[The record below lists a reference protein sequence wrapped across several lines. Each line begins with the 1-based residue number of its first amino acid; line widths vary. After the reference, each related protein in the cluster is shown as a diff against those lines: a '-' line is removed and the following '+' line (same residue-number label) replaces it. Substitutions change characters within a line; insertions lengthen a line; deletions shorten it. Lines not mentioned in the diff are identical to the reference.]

1 MINLFKY
8 SPQADLL
15 KDKVIMISGSS
26 SGVGKE
32 AAITF
37 AKFGAKTILLAR
49 KPIFLSLKAIKT
61 IFLARNQYF
70 WVSRLKKTIF
80 LARKPIFLS
89 LEAKK
94 HDIYS

>member
-15 KDKVIMISGSS
+15 KDMVIMISGSS

-49 KPIFLSLKAIKT
+49 NNDLLEETYNF
-61 IFLARNQYF
+61 F
-70 WVSRLKKTIF
+70 VKKNI
-80 LARKPIFLS
+80 RKPML
-89 LEAKK
+89 
-94 HDIYS
+94 HT

>member
-26 SGVGKE
+26 SGVGQE

-49 KPIFLSLKAIKT
+49 NNDLLEETYNF
-61 IFLARNQYF
+61 F
-70 WVSRLKKTIF
+70 VKKNI
-80 LARKPIFLS
+80 RKPML
-89 LEAKK
+89 
-94 HDIYS
+94 HT